1 VDRITEITKDCFNA
15 IAQTRDADDA
25 SLPPPEELHAR
36 LRQFV
41 DELIRRATAAGF
53 GREEANDLAYAV
65 VALADEVVL
74 AKASEDLRGFWFGQP
89 LQMHYF
95 QENVAGEQFFVRLE
109 ALRKDPR
116 RAEILRAYHLALL
129 FGFQGRYRVRGGEL
143 ELMSLVDSL
152 TRDLG
157 RRGKGDGE
165 VLSPAGDRSAD
176 SLGRGRRTGTILWI
190 AGAAVLASLLLYAG
204 LRITLSSGT
213 SAVEARI
220 AATATP

>member
-1 VDRITEITKDCFNA
+1 MDRITEITKDCFNA
-15 IAQTRDADDA
+15 IAQTRAADDA

-74 AKASEDLRGFWFGQP
+74 SKASEELRGFWFGQP
-89 LQMHYF
+89 LQLHYF
-95 QENVAGEQFFVRLE
+95 QENVAGEQFFVRLD

-143 ELMSLVDSL
+143 ELMGIIDSL
-152 TRDLG
+152 ARDLG
-157 RRGKGDGE
+157 RRKGDE

-176 SLGRGRRTGTILWI
+176 SLGRGRRAGTILGI

-204 LRITLSSGT
+204 LRISLSSAAG
-213 SAVEARI
+213 AVESRI